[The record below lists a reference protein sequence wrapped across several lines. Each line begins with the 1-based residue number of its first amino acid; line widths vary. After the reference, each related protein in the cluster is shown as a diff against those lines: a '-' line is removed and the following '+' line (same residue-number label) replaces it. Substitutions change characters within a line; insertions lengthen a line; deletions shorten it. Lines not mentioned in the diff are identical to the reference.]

1 MPVDPSA
8 NDISAVRFLIGDT
21 AEPFLLTDD
30 QIQFALDQA
39 AGKTYPAAAACARA
53 LAARFARDVDE
64 RFEEIW
70 QDSSQRSK
78 AFEQLAR
85 RLDVDAKRQGGLG
98 IPVAGG
104 ISRADMDSVNA
115 QTDRVKPHFRRNMFD
130 HDQGVSDE

>member
-8 NDISAVRFLIGDT
+8 NTVSEVRFLVGDIT
-21 AEPFLLTDD
+21 EPFLLTDD

-53 LAARFARDVDE
+53 LAARFARDVNE

-70 QDSSQRSK
+70 SDSSQRAK

-85 RLDVDAKRQGGLG
+85 RLDADAKRQGGLG
-98 IPVAGG
+98 MPVAGG
-104 ISRADMDSVNA
+104 ISSADMDSVNA

-130 HDQGVSDE
+130 HDQGTADE